1 MSSLAAYNKYPILFC
16 ICTIPIVSKDKS
28 IRPKLFDK
36 IAQISNKNNKNKS
49 LEKLAE
55 LFTKKMSEYWAK
67 SISNLFSI
75 IKKQNHCHEWI
86 LRSYFYN

>member
-1 MSSLAAYNKYPILFC
+1 M
-16 ICTIPIVSKDKS
+16 
-28 IRPKLFDK
+28 
-36 IAQISNKNNKNKS
+36 NKS

-55 LFTKKMSEYWAK
+55 LFTKKMSEYWAN
-67 SISNLFSI
+67 SISNLFSN